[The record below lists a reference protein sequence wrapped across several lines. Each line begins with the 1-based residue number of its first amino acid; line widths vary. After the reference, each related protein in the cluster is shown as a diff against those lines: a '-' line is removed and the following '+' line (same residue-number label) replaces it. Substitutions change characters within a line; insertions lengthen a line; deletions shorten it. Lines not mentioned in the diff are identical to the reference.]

1 MAEAIGQ
8 CPSVRPRA
16 QRAMQ
21 GRRGLEGAKGTRY
34 RGCVQASM
42 QDVASNGEVSIDR
55 PHEWVVISRSGESGW
70 NERVESLSQTDVWY
84 PEMWRG

>member
-42 QDVASNGEVSIDR
+42 QDVAHRTVKFQLTDHMNG
-55 PHEWVVISRSGESGW
+55 
-70 NERVESLSQTDVWY
+70 L
-84 PEMWRG
+84 